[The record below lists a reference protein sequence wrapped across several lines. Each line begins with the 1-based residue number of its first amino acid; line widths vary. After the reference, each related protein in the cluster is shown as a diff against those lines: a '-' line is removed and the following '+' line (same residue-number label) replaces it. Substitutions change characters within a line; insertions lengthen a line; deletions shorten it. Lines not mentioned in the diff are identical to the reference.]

1 MKIDSYCQQ
10 QKCLQAVYCIY
21 CIKELQKLINTT
33 STDVVVELNPS
44 IDRCQSST
52 HVLLVV
58 KTAVTVVSVGIEL
71 ILSCK

>member
-1 MKIDSYCQQ
+1 MKIDPYCQQ
-10 QKCLQAVYCIY
+10 QCLEAVYVCIY

-44 IDRCQSST
+44 VDRCQSST
-52 HVLLVV
+52 HVLLVA